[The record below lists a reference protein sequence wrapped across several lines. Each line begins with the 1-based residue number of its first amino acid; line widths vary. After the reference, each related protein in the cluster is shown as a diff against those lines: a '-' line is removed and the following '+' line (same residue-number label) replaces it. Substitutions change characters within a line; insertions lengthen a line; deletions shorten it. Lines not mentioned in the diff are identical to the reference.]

1 MGMETGMGMGMGIR
15 LRGLVTAA
23 AAAALLAGASGA
35 EAAAVEWRP
44 RPGMVYLSDMP
55 KDGTTWYGL
64 PAVRGWTNLTACS
77 GFWPDGQ
84 APEVNVWSR
93 EVATSETAAGVQ
105 NTVVFET
112 EAEAVA
118 FAARARQAYA
128 DCPKIY
134 ERPGNIVTAQD
145 HGTVDVEE
153 GATVQGMRE
162 ESAQDSGVYHN
173 HLFGVGRDGDTV
185 TLIEWQSNWSAPPV
199 DYFKNTT
206 VKNVVNR
213 LH

>member
-1 MGMETGMGMGMGIR
+1 MA
-15 LRGLVTAA
+15 LRTRGHGPLTAAVTVALLAVASGTEAA
-23 AAAALLAGASGA
+23 AA
-35 EAAAVEWRP
+35 EWRP

-55 KDGTTWYGL
+55 KDGTTWYGA
-64 PAVRGWTNLTACS
+64 PAVRGWNSLTACF
-77 GFWPDGQ
+77 GFWPGDQ

-105 NTVVFET
+105 NTMVFET
-112 EAEAVA
+112 EAEAIA

-128 DCPKIY
+128 DCPRAY
-134 ERPGNIVTAQD
+134 EGPHSVVTAYD
-145 HGTVDVEE
+145 YGTVDVEE
-153 GATVQGMRE
+153 GAAVLGMRE
-162 ESAQDSGVYHN
+162 EAAGDSGVYHN

-213 LH
+213 LY

>member
-1 MGMETGMGMGMGIR
+1 MA
-15 LRGLVTAA
+15 LRTRRYGLLTAA
-23 AAAALLAGASGA
+23 VTTALLAVASGT

-64 PAVRGWTNLTACS
+64 PAVRGWNTMTACS
-77 GFWPDGQ
+77 GFWPQGQ

-112 EAEAVA
+112 EAEAIA
-118 FAARARQAYA
+118 FATRARQAYA
-128 DCPKIY
+128 DCPRDY
-134 ERPGNIVTAQD
+134 EGPDTLVTGYD
-145 HGTVDVEE
+145 YGTVNVEE
-153 GATVQGMRE
+153 GAAVLGMRTQ
-162 ESAQDSGVYHN
+162 AAWDSGIYHN

-199 DYFKNTT
+199 DHFKNTT

-213 LH
+213 LY